1 MLHMPGTRLLGTA
14 FAVVGFG
21 IGALVPIFLIAYP
34 AAGLGQA
41 DAGNPAAI
49 LPVVTA
55 NPALFVGPGILEIVV
70 HAIGAIAVFGLWA
83 LFGATSF
90 LLAVATLGGLAW
102 MILDVAD
109 NAIAFHVVP
118 LIAANHAA
126 GDATAAAAFTQ
137 LESVVDAVRL
147 AGHFLGGLWMVGISV
162 FAIQTGRLPRVVGWL
177 GVVVGLVFAGNLF
190 VPALLN
196 VSFMTVPAWL
206 VILGIGVARSE
217 GATEAALLP
226 QMGQA

>member
-1 MLHMPGTRLLGTA
+1 MPGTRLLGTA
-14 FAVVGFG
+14 FAVVGLG

-41 DAGNPAAI
+41 AAGNPAAI
-49 LPVVTA
+49 LPVVAA
-55 NPALFVGPGILEIVV
+55 NPALFAGPGILEIAA

-83 LFGATSF
+83 RFGATSF

-118 LIAANHAA
+118 LLAASHAA

-137 LESVVDAVRL
+137 LQSVVDAVRL
-147 AGHFLGGLWMVGISV
+147 AGHFLGGLWMVGVSIFFV
-162 FAIQTGRLPRVVGWL
+162 QTARLPRIIGWL
-177 GVVVGLVFAGNLF
+177 GVVVGLIFAGNLF
-190 VPALLN
+190 LPGLLN

-217 GATEAALLP
+217 GTTDAAPLP

>member
-1 MLHMPGTRLLGTA
+1 MLHMPGTRLVGTA

-49 LPVVTA
+49 LPVVVA
-55 NPALFVGPGILEIVV
+55 NPALFAGPGILEIVV
-70 HAIGAIAVFGLWA
+70 HAVGAIAVFGLWA
-83 LFGATSF
+83 RFGGTSF
-90 LLAVATLGGLAW
+90 LLAIATLGGLAW

-109 NAIAFHVVP
+109 SAIAFHVVP
-118 LIAANHAA
+118 LIAANHVA
-126 GDATAAAAFTQ
+126 GDATAATAFTQ

-147 AGHFLGGLWMVGISV
+147 AGHFLGGLWMVGVSV
-162 FAIQTGRLPRVVGWL
+162 FAIQTGRLPRIIGWL
-177 GVVVGLVFAGNLF
+177 GVVVGLVFTGNLF

-217 GATEAALLP
+217 GATEASLLP